1 MLVINL
7 IMFNPRR
14 MLMPVD
20 PSSQSSL
27 DASRDWEDIT
37 WAGGTSFYSS
47 IHQRCIICLRGKKKM
62 ATIWKCTFL
71 CNQTTSIAVHKAT
84 CHGPWRWG
92 ENVTSYTEFSEKRGE
107 KFRVGRI
114 YQNSLVSPLK
124 KNMLLANPF
133 CRAVLT
139 LLIKKNEKNVIQE

>member
-1 MLVINL
+1 MV
-7 IMFNPRR
+7 R
-14 MLMPVD
+14 
-20 PSSQSSL
+20 
-27 DASRDWEDIT
+27 
-37 WAGGTSFYSS
+37 GG
-47 IHQRCIICLRGKKKM
+47 
-62 ATIWKCTFL
+62 
-71 CNQTTSIAVHKAT
+71 
-84 CHGPWRWG
+84 WG
-92 ENVTSYTEFSEKRGE
+92 ENVTSHTEFSDKRGE